1 MKVQDI
7 YQLIN
12 FISNKNKA
20 GNAFTINFFN
30 SFLEISYKDFFK
42 KKLKDRGALLDEF
55 VVNEIITV
63 GNPMTYDYAYWKTG
77 TVTAPAG
84 SLYERLEYISEDE
97 YSDRLG
103 DSILAPA
110 ATSPVIF
117 ERAGVIVIKPDTI
130 TEVDITY
137 FRYPLK
143 PFCDYYIAAT
153 TGIKVFLDAAEVRIW
168 ATGDIDS
175 AGTTH
180 NLGDPNWTSL
190 TQELEFNEDLHEEY
204 MLTILSIAG
213 MKLDKIQ
220 LAQYA
225 EEIQK
230 KK

>member
-1 MKVQDI
+1 MTVQNI

-12 FISNKNKA
+12 HISNKNKA

-42 KKLKDRGALLDEF
+42 AKLKDRGALLDEF
-55 VVNEIITV
+55 VVNETITV

-103 DSILAPA
+103 DSILAPS
-110 ATSPVIF
+110 ATSPLIF

-130 TEVDITY
+130 TEVNISY

-153 TGIKVFLDAAEVRIW
+153 TGIKVFLDAAEVRVW

-175 AGTTH
+175 SGTTH
-180 NLGDPNWTSL
+180 TFGDANWTSL

-213 MKLDKIQ
+213 MKLDKVQ

-230 KK
+230 K